1 MAKTIVIDTEVKG
14 VDQAVS
20 DINKID
26 NAVDGVNQKNISP
39 KFDSAKTEKS
49 LENLQKKGE
58 QIEKVGQGIAGGFA
72 LATGVVGAFGS
83 ELGYSAEE
91 IESAQA
97 KASSFIGILV
107 SIKPVIEG
115 VGSGFKLLG
124 SILKTNP
131 LILLATI
138 IGGIIVSFLDMGAI
152 VDGIKKG
159 FSVLGDVA
167 SAVFDGIVWGVE
179 VAIEAAAGLV
189 NILTFGLVDASGA
202 LQDYKKSVNDVTE
215 AERKRLEAEK
225 ERIENIN
232 KQIEAS
238 KKVIEQQEKL
248 RKTYEKSANNIKEQR
263 DLVVNRYD
271 KEIELANAAGLNT
284 EHMEMKKL
292 QIIRQSVLDEIAER
306 NKVLAAD
313 ILIAEERQRILD
325 LERSKNTD
333 SFTAQ
338 FNIDEKVANALNES
352 SKKKVEET
360 KKSLGELTTL
370 FDDTDQKIKVK
381 SAENQKKANDIARAN
396 NQLRIQQEN
405 EYLDEI
411 ARLQEENFESTLS
424 AQAREERAVNDKYFT
439 LEEAAKN
446 NAEELAIVTEAK
458 ERELLAITKKYKD
471 AENKLIAEANA
482 IRLQKENEYLDT
494 IATLEEQNFESTLTE
509 QERELR
515 AIDEKYFALEEAAK
529 GNAEQLAIIN
539 EAKNKEISDS
549 NQKYR
554 IEEENRQKQISDFRL
569 KAVQDTLNTLSSL
582 NELFGKKNEAN
593 AKKQFQINKA
603 ISIAS
608 ALITTYQSATAA
620 YASQIIP
627 LDPSSVVRGTIAA
640 GLAVAAGLANVA
652 KIASTQFGGGAS
664 ASGGGGGGVGGG
676 GASLP
681 TVDTSSTPFQFPTAP
696 ENNPQANQ
704 QTFVSVTE
712 INNVNN
718 RVQVAEANAT
728 FG

>member
-14 VDQAVS
+14 VDQALQ
-20 DINKID
+20 DIDKID

-39 KFDSAKTEKS
+39 KFDTAKTEKS

-72 LATGVVGAFGS
+72 LATGVVGSFGS

-91 IESAQA
+91 IEQAQA

-152 VDGIKKG
+152 IDGIKKG
-159 FSVLGDVA
+159 FKAFGNAV
-167 SAVFDGIVWGVE
+167 SATFDFI
-179 VAIEAAAGLV
+179 
-189 NILTFGLVDASGA
+189 VDAAMFAIDMYTQFLDVITLGLFDINGA
-202 LQDYKKSVNDVTE
+202 YKGYVKSVNDANE
-215 AERKRLEAEK
+215 AER

-238 KKVIEQQEKL
+238 RKVISEQENLIKAY
-248 RKTYEKSANNIKEQR
+248 KKSADNIKQQR
-263 DLVVNRYD
+263 ELVIGRYD
-271 KEIELANAAGLNT
+271 KEIELAKAAGKNT
-284 EHMEMKKL
+284 EEMEMKKL
-292 QIIRQSVLDEIAER
+292 EIIRQSVIDEIAER
-306 NKVLAAD
+306 NKVLDAEIIIANERQK
-313 ILIAEERQRILD
+313 ILELQQSKGNVGFFTRVIAED
-325 LERSKNTD
+325 AKKD
-333 SFTAQ
+333 
-338 FNIDEKVANALNES
+338 VA
-352 SKKKVEET
+352 ET
-360 KKSLGELTTL
+360 KKSLKVLEKE
-370 FDDTDQKIKVK
+370 FDDTDQAINV
-381 SAENQKKANDIARAN
+381 KKAERQKEANDKWKENEEKRRALELEAN
-396 NQLRIQQEN
+396 KIRIQNEN
-405 EYLDEI
+405 EYLDTI
-411 ARLQEENFESTLS
+411 AKLQDENFESTLS
-424 AQAREERAVNDKYFT
+424 AEEREKRVVEEKYFA

-446 NAEELAIVTEAK
+446 NAEQLAIVTEAK
-458 ERELLAITKKYKD
+458 ERELGAISKKYRD
-471 AENKLIAEANA
+471 EERRLIAEANA

-494 IATLEEQNFESTLTE
+494 IATLEEQNFENTLTDE
-509 QERELR
+509 QRELR

-549 NQKYR
+549 NKKYR
-554 IEEENRQKQISDFRL
+554 TEEENQQKQINDFRL

-640 GLAVAAGLANVA
+640 GLAVAAGLVNVA
-652 KIASTQFGGGAS
+652 KIASTQFNGGAS
-664 ASGGGGGGVGGG
+664 ASGGASGGSVGSLP
-676 GASLP
+676 SLP
-681 TVDTSSTPFQFPTAP
+681 TVDTSSTPFQFPTV
-696 ENNPQANQ
+696 EGNNPQANQ

-712 INNVNN
+712 INSVNN

>member
-26 NAVDGVNQKNISP
+26 NAVDDVNKKSISP

-72 LATGVVGAFGS
+72 LATGVVGSFGS

-97 KASSFIGILV
+97 KANSFIGILV
-107 SIKPVIEG
+107 SIKPVVEG
-115 VGSGFKLLG
+115 VGAGFKLLG

-167 SAVFDGIVWGVE
+167 SAIFDGIVVGIE
-179 VAIEAAAGLV
+179 VAIGFAAKLFDA
-189 NILTFGLVDASGA
+189 LTFGLFDASGS
-202 LQDYKKSVNDVTE
+202 YKSYTKSVNAANE
-215 AERKRLEAEK
+215 AERERQKNAEK
-225 ERIENIN
+225 ERMQILKNIAELQKKAKILDDEIKLIVKQKEAVTDRYDREIRMAKASGKDTYEIEQKKLDDLIKFTRREIN
-232 KQIEAS
+232 LRVERYQIEKAL
-238 KKVIEQQEKL
+238 QEENAKFQ
-248 RKTYEKSANNIKEQR
+248 KSLLGEEMAAIINNGQEEIKENNKKIREIREVKKSLTEYENQTEENK
-263 DLVVNRYD
+263 LTKQKENYD
-271 KEIELANAAGLNT
+271 KWKEIEDRKTAAILEAN
-284 EHMEMKKL
+284 K
-292 QIIRQSVLDEIAER
+292 IR
-306 NKVLAAD
+306 
-313 ILIAEERQRILD
+313 
-325 LERSKNTD
+325 T
-333 SFTAQ
+333 
-338 FNIDEKVANALNES
+338 
-352 SKKKVEET
+352 
-360 KKSLGELTTL
+360 
-370 FDDTDQKIKVK
+370 
-381 SAENQKKANDIARAN
+381 
-396 NQLRIQQEN
+396 QQEN

-411 ARLQEENFESTLS
+411 ARLEEENFESTLS
-424 AQAREERAVNDKYFT
+424 AQAREERVVNEKYFA
-439 LEEAAKN
+439 LEEAAKG

-482 IRLQKENEYLDT
+482 IRVQKQNEYLDT
-494 IATLEEQNFESTLTE
+494 VADLEEQNFESKLTE
-509 QERELR
+509 EDREVR
-515 AIDEKYFALEEAAK
+515 AVEAKYFALEEAAK
-529 GNAEQLAIIN
+529 DNAEELKIIT
-539 EAKNKEISDS
+539 EAKERELGVINK
-549 NQKYR
+549 KYR
-554 IEEENRQKQISDFRL
+554 TEEENQQKQINDFRL

-652 KIASTQFGGGAS
+652 KIASTQFEGGAS
-664 ASGGGGGGVGGG
+664 AAGGGGGGVGGG

-681 TVDTSSTPFQFPTAP
+681 TVDTTAVAFQFPTAP

>member
-14 VDQAVS
+14 VDQALQ
-20 DINKID
+20 DIDKID

-72 LATGVVGAFGS
+72 LATGVVGSFGS
-83 ELGYSAEE
+83 ELGFSSEE
-91 IESAQA
+91 MEQAQA

-115 VGSGFKLLG
+115 AKEGFKLFNEV
-124 SILKTNP
+124 LKKNP
-131 LILLATI
+131 LILIATL
-138 IGGIIVSFLDMGAI
+138 IGGLIVSFLDMGAV
-152 VDGIKKG
+152 VDVIKKG
-159 FSVLGDVA
+159 FKAFGDAV
-167 SAVFDGIVWGVE
+167 SATFDFI
-179 VAIEAAAGLV
+179 
-189 NILTFGLVDASGA
+189 VDAAMFAIDMYTQFLDVITLGLLDINGA
-202 LQDYKKSVNDVTE
+202 YKGYVKSIDDAN
-215 AERKRLEAEK
+215 KAEK
-225 ERIENIN
+225 ERIDNLN

-238 KKVIEQQEKL
+238 KQV
-248 RKTYEKSANNIKEQR
+248 IKEQENIRKAHQKAADDIQKQR
-263 DLVVNRYD
+263 DLIVGRYD
-271 KEIELANAAGLNT
+271 KEIELGKAAGKNT
-284 EHMEMKKL
+284 EQMEMEKL
-292 QIIRQSVLDEIAER
+292 EIVRQSTLDQIAEL
-306 NKVLAAD
+306 NKVLAAE
-313 ILIAEERQRILD
+313 IIIAAQKQKIFEAEQSKYKSGPDFLSMSER
-325 LERSKNTD
+325 
-333 SFTAQ
+333 
-338 FNIDEKVANALNES
+338 IDVEKGKAAVA
-352 SKKKVEET
+352 ET
-360 KKSLGELTTL
+360 KKSLGELATVY
-370 FDDTDQKIKVK
+370 DDTEHSI
-381 SAENQKKANDIARAN
+381 NLKKAERQKEANDTWKANEEKRRADEQKAN
-396 NQLRIQQEN
+396 ELRIQQEN
-405 EYLDEI
+405 EYLDTI

-424 AQAREERAVNDKYFT
+424 AQAIEERVVKAKYFE

-458 ERELLAITKKYKD
+458 ERELAAITKKYRD
-471 AENKLIAEANA
+471 EESRLIKEAND
-482 IRLQKENEYLDT
+482 IRVQKQNEYLDT
-494 IATLEEQNFESTLTE
+494 VADLQTENFESKLTE
-509 QERELR
+509 EDREVR
-515 AIDEKYFALEEAAK
+515 AVEAKYFALEEAAK
-529 GNAEQLAIIN
+529 DNAEELAIIT
-539 EAKNKEISDS
+539 EAKERELGVINK
-549 NQKYR
+549 KYR
-554 IEEENRQKQISDFRL
+554 TEEENQQKQINDFRL

-593 AKKQFQINKA
+593 AKKQFQVNKA

-627 LDPSSVVRGTIAA
+627 LDPSSVVRGSIAA
-640 GLAVAAGLANVA
+640 GLAVAAGLVNVA

-664 ASGGGGGGVGGG
+664 ASGGADGGV

-681 TVDTSSTPFQFPTAP
+681 TVDTSSTPFQFPTVG
-696 ENNPQANQ
+696 ENNPQSNQ

>member
-14 VDQAVS
+14 VDQALQ
-20 DINKID
+20 DIDKID

-39 KFDSAKTEKS
+39 KFDTAKTEKS

-72 LATGVVGAFGS
+72 LATGVVGSFGS
-83 ELGYSAEE
+83 ELGYSTEE
-91 IESAQA
+91 IENAQA

-107 SIKPVIEG
+107 SIKPVVEG

-159 FSVLGDVA
+159 FKVFGDAV
-167 SAVFDGIVWGVE
+167 SATFDFIVDAAMF
-179 VAIEAAAGLV
+179 AIDMYTQFLDV
-189 NILTFGLVDASGA
+189 ITFGLLDINGSYKSYTKSLEDASAAEKKREENAIKERALIVQNILELKKKIKILDEEIKIIEKTKASVIARYDQEIRLAQASGKETYAIEKQKLADIIDFTEKEIQLKLKKYLATKA
-202 LQDYKKSVNDVTE
+202 LQQEESNFTKNLMGEDMAFVLDNNQEEIKANNVKVRELAELRKQVNDAKDTDAVLDATRNKE
-215 AERKRLEAEK
+215 NYDKWKENEEKKTAATLEANKIRTEK
-225 ERIENIN
+225 
-232 KQIEAS
+232 
-238 KKVIEQQEKL
+238 
-248 RKTYEKSANNIKEQR
+248 
-263 DLVVNRYD
+263 
-271 KEIELANAAGLNT
+271 
-284 EHMEMKKL
+284 
-292 QIIRQSVLDEIAER
+292 
-306 NKVLAAD
+306 
-313 ILIAEERQRILD
+313 
-325 LERSKNTD
+325 
-333 SFTAQ
+333 
-338 FNIDEKVANALNES
+338 
-352 SKKKVEET
+352 
-360 KKSLGELTTL
+360 
-370 FDDTDQKIKVK
+370 
-381 SAENQKKANDIARAN
+381 
-396 NQLRIQQEN
+396 EN
-405 EYLDEI
+405 EYLDTI
-411 ARLQEENFESTLS
+411 AKLQDENFESTLS
-424 AQAREERAVNDKYFT
+424 AQAIEERAVDAKYFA

-446 NAEELAIVTEAK
+446 NAEQLAIVTEAK
-458 ERELLAITKKYKD
+458 ERELGAITKKYRD
-471 AENKLIAEANA
+471 EENRLIKEAND
-482 IRLQKENEYLDT
+482 IRIQKENEYLDT
-494 IATLEEQNFESTLTE
+494 IAALEEQNFENTLTDE
-509 QERELR
+509 EKELR

-539 EAKNKEISDS
+539 EAKNKEINDS

-554 IEEENRQKQISDFRL
+554 AEDESRQKQINDFRT
-569 KAVQDTLNTLSSL
+569 KALLDTLSTLSSL

-627 LDPSSVVRGTIAA
+627 LDPSSVVRGAIAA
-640 GLAVAAGLANVA
+640 GLAVASGLANVA
-652 KIASTQFGGGAS
+652 KIASTQFGGSAS
-664 ASGGGGGGVGGG
+664 ASGGDSGGGGGT
-676 GASLP
+676 SLP
-681 TVDTSSTPFQFPTAP
+681 TVDTSSTPFQFPTVGGN
-696 ENNPQANQ
+696 NNPQSNQ

>member
-14 VDQAVS
+14 VDQALQ
-20 DINKID
+20 DIDKID

-39 KFDSAKTEKS
+39 KFDTAKTEKS

-72 LATGVVGAFGS
+72 LATGVVGSFGS

-91 IESAQA
+91 IEQAQA

-107 SIKPVIEG
+107 SLKPVIEG

-138 IGGIIVSFLDMGAI
+138 IGGIIVSFLDMGSI
-152 VDGIKKG
+152 IDGIKKG
-159 FSVLGDVA
+159 FQVFGNVVSSV
-167 SAVFDGIVWGVE
+167 FNGIVAGIDY
-179 VAIEAAAGLV
+179 AIQLQLELFDLLTLGL
-189 NILTFGLVDASGA
+189 FDASGA
-202 LQDYKKSVNDVTE
+202 YKNYKKSVDDANE
-215 AERKRLEAEK
+215 AERKRQENLEK
-225 ERIENIN
+225 EKELLRQNIAELQKKSKSLGEEIKLIE
-232 KQIEAS
+232 KQKQA
-238 KKVIEQQEKL
+238 V
-248 RKTYEKSANNIKEQR
+248 T
-263 DLVVNRYD
+263 DRYD
-271 KEIELANAAGLNT
+271 KEIRLAQAAGKDTYAIEQQKLNDLIEFT
-284 EHMEMKKL
+284 KKEIALKREKYRIDKELQEEQRKLFLKTMGEDNVFAQEVANRTKNANIKANNERVQEIKKL
-292 QIIRQSVLDEIAER
+292 S
-306 NKVLAAD
+306 AD
-313 ILIAEERQRILD
+313 LTE
-325 LERSKNTD
+325 
-333 SFTAQ
+333 F
-338 FNIDEKVANALNES
+338 
-352 SKKKVEET
+352 ET
-360 KKSLGELTTL
+360 KTEENKLRRDKENYDKWKALEDKKNAEIL
-370 FDDTDQKIKVK
+370 EANKI
-381 SAENQKKANDIARAN
+381 
-396 NQLRIQQEN
+396 RIQNEN
-405 EYLDEI
+405 EYLDTI
-411 ARLQEENFESTLS
+411 AKLQDENFESTLS
-424 AQAREERAVNDKYFT
+424 AEEREKRVVEEKYFA

-446 NAEELAIVTEAK
+446 NAEQLAIVTEAK
-458 ERELLAITKKYKD
+458 ERELGAISKKYRD
-471 AENKLIAEANA
+471 EESRLIAEANA

-494 IATLEEQNFESTLTE
+494 IATLEEQNFENTLTDE
-509 QERELR
+509 QRELR
-515 AIDEKYFALEEAAK
+515 AIDEKYFALETAAK

-549 NQKYR
+549 NKKYR
-554 IEEENRQKQISDFRL
+554 TEEENQQKQINDFRL

-652 KIASTQFGGGAS
+652 KIASTQFNGGAS
-664 ASGGGGGGVGGG
+664 ASGGASGGGVGSSP
-676 GASLP
+676 SLP
-681 TVDTSSTPFQFPTAP
+681 TVDTSSTPFQFPTV
-696 ENNPQANQ
+696 EGNNPQANQ

-712 INNVNN
+712 INSVNN